1 MQATIISDTSCLIL
15 LYKIDSLN
23 LLERLFTTVIT
34 TQTVADEFGEN
45 LPKWIIIQN
54 PKDRKNQR
62 VLEALLDKGE
72 ASAIALALEQSNC
85 LLIIDELKGRK
96 LAKQLGL
103 TITGTLGVLAE
114 AKISGLTPLVLPL
127 IDKIKQTDFRLSKQL
142 EIEILKLIGEY

>member
-23 LLERLFTTVIT
+23 LLGELFTTVIT

-45 LPKWIIIQN
+45 LPEWIIIQN

-85 LLIIDELKGRK
+85 LLIIDELRGRK

-114 AKISGLTPLVLPL
+114 AKISGLIPLVRPL

>member
-1 MQATIISDTSCLIL
+1 MP
-15 LYKIDSLN
+15 N
-23 LLERLFTTVIT
+23 
-34 TQTVADEFGEN
+34 
-45 LPKWIIIQN
+45 WIIIQN

-62 VLEALLDKGE
+62 LLEVTLDKGE

-85 LLIIDELKGRK
+85 RLIIDELRGRK

-103 TITGTLGVLAE
+103 TITGTPGVLAE
-114 AKISGLTPLVLPL
+114 AKISGLIPLVRPL

>member
-1 MQATIISDTSCLIL
+1 MP
-15 LYKIDSLN
+15 N
-23 LLERLFTTVIT
+23 
-34 TQTVADEFGEN
+34 
-45 LPKWIIIQN
+45 WIIIQN

-62 VLEALLDKGE
+62 LLEVTLDKGE

-85 LLIIDELKGRK
+85 RLIIDELRGRK

-114 AKISGLTPLVLPL
+114 AKISGLIPLVRPL